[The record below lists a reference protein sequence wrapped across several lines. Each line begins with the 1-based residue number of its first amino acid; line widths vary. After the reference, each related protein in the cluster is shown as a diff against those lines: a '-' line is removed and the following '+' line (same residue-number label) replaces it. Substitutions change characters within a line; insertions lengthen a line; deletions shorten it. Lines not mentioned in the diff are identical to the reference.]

1 MKKQSMFENYP
12 DVVEVDD
19 LRKMLGGISKKLAY
33 RLLSDQEI
41 RSVRVGRTYK
51 IPKICVIEYL
61 MGEEMCHI
69 NLLKPT
75 NLPVPSSDN
84 VEKSSAFSTFKV

>member
-1 MKKQSMFENYP
+1 MKEQQMFENYP

-19 LRKMLGGISKKLAY
+19 LRVMLGGISKKLAY
-33 RLLSDQEI
+33 RLLADREI

-61 MGEEMCHI
+61 IGEEMCHI
-69 NLLKPT
+69 NI
-75 NLPVPSSDN
+75 S
-84 VEKSSAFSTFKV
+84 

>member
-1 MKKQSMFENYP
+1 MFEKYP

-19 LRKMLGGISKKLAY
+19 LRVMLGGISKKLAY
-33 RLLSDQEI
+33 RLLADQEI
-41 RSVRVGRTYK
+41 KSVRVGRSYK

-69 NLLKPT
+69 NI
-75 NLPVPSSDN
+75 S
-84 VEKSSAFSTFKV
+84 

>member
-19 LRKMLGGISKKLAY
+19 LRKMRGGISKKLAY

-41 RSVRVGRTYK
+41 RSVRVGRAYK

-69 NLLKPT
+69 NL
-75 NLPVPSSDN
+75 S
-84 VEKSSAFSTFKV
+84 

>member
-1 MKKQSMFENYP
+1 MKKQAMFENYP
-12 DVVEVDD
+12 VVVEVDD

-41 RSVRVGRTYK
+41 RSVRVGRAYK

-61 MGEEMCHI
+61 LGEEMCHI
-69 NLLKPT
+69 SL
-75 NLPVPSSDN
+75 S
-84 VEKSSAFSTFKV
+84 

>member
-12 DVVEVDD
+12 DVVEVED

-69 NLLKPT
+69 NL
-75 NLPVPSSDN
+75 S
-84 VEKSSAFSTFKV
+84 

>member
-41 RSVRVGRTYK
+41 RSVRVARTYK

-69 NLLKPT
+69 NL
-75 NLPVPSSDN
+75 S
-84 VEKSSAFSTFKV
+84 